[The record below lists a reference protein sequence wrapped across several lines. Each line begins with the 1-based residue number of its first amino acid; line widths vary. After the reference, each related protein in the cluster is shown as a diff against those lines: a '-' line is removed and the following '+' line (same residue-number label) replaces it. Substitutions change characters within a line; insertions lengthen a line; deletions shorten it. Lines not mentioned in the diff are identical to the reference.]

1 MKLQVEN
8 LLLNKNVN
16 STKRKSL
23 FLRLRT
29 LVRMTLRM
37 EVTKSHKVTTVRI
50 LVLTPNPTLILNLN
64 LTQKSNLKKELM
76 KRLRSKQ
83 KLTQFLIQT
92 KNLMTRLTNKWGERS
107 IKDLLKDLLKKLDM
121 EAKELSKK
129 VSIISS
135 GLFSKVCYYESHN
148 LSSLNISLS
157 CIKDS

>member
-64 LTQKSNLKKELM
+64 LTQKRNLKKKLM
-76 KRLRSKQ
+76 KRLKSKL
-83 KLTQFLIQT
+83 KLTQFLTQT
-92 KNLMTRLTNKWGERS
+92 KKLMTRLTNKSEGKS
-107 IKDLLKDLLKKLDM
+107 IKGLLKDLLRRLDM
-121 EAKELSKK
+121 EAKELSKR

-135 GLFSKVCYYESHN
+135 GLFSKVCYYENHN
-148 LSSLNISLS
+148 LNCLNLAVSGI
-157 CIKDS
+157 